1 MGDRDLALVLSGGG
15 INGLLLELGFLKRV
29 RETPLWPRVGWIYG
43 TSAGALAGVMAAVDR
58 LDDMEAFVLGLRPE
72 ETFRPNRLWQTPLN
86 GLRDYALPQTLA
98 ERLAP
103 IDELAREVAT
113 SPVELLVTVTDVTD
127 GGLPDELHAYEHVY
141 SSRTTPVDIM
151 ARAVLASAAIS
162 ALVLPLRVGD
172 VIGTDGGWVRN
183 FPLGQAC
190 DNPAVSEIVGF
201 RYVSRSTQGLPG
213 EPRTPSPQA
222 RAVPRRPTGPGADR

>member
-15 INGLLLELGFLKRV
+15 MNGLLLELGFLKRV

-86 GLRDYALPQTLA
+86 GLRDYALPETLA

-103 IDELAREVAT
+103 IDELAREVAS

-127 GGLPDELHAYEHVY
+127 GGLPT
-141 SSRTTPVDIM
+141 SSTHTSTSTRA
-151 ARAVLASAAIS
+151 ARRPSTSWPAQCSPRRRSAPSCFPSASA
-162 ALVLPLRVGD
+162 
-172 VIGTDGGWVRN
+172 T
-183 FPLGQAC
+183 
-190 DNPAVSEIVGF
+190 
-201 RYVSRSTQGLPG
+201 
-213 EPRTPSPQA
+213 
-222 RAVPRRPTGPGADR
+222 